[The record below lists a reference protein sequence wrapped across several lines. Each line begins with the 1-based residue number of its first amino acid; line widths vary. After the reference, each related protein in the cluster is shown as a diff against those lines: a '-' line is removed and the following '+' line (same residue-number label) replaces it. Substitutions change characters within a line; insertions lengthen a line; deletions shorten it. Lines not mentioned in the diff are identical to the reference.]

1 MSDFKKAFAKARK
14 EKGADGT
21 FKYKGK
27 KYNTA
32 RADDP
37 SMHGQEMKRT
47 KGKLHTIEGHSWST
61 GDKKRKVSDP
71 HGHATKEYPSDDKKY
86 HYTKKK
92 DGSLKITG
100 SSPNKASTGYTP
112 YTPFKMKAAS
122 HDNSPM
128 KKNFGVGEKESPK
141 ELDSPNKLFGSMRR
155 AIDMVRNR
163 AKEKREAMMAKQ
175 EAQGQAGKQAALA
188 NEAGQGGMDAPPAA
202 EVDMNGQPIGGGPE
216 AGGGGE
222 VPPHGPEAHTGGAGP
237 QGRGPKPRGLL
248 GGAFNIGGFKKGT
261 AAARPRDRGLLG
273 NLFSDIRLKENITK
287 TGVSKSGIPTY
298 EFNYIGHAER
308 YSGAMAQDLLAI
320 QPDAVSLDASGYYK
334 VNYNDIDV
342 DMHLINN

>member
-1 MSDFKKAFAKARK
+1 
-14 EKGADGT
+14 
-21 FKYKGK
+21 
-27 KYNTA
+27 
-32 RADDP
+32 
-37 SMHGQEMKRT
+37 
-47 KGKLHTIEGHSWST
+47 
-61 GDKKRKVSDP
+61 
-71 HGHATKEYPSDDKKY
+71 
-86 HYTKKK
+86 
-92 DGSLKITG
+92 
-100 SSPNKASTGYTP
+100 
-112 YTPFKMKAAS
+112 
-122 HDNSPM
+122 
-128 KKNFGVGEKESPK
+128 
-141 ELDSPNKLFGSMRR
+141 
-155 AIDMVRNR
+155 
-163 AKEKREAMMAKQ
+163 MAKQ
-175 EAQGQAGKQAALA
+175 QAQGEAGKQAALA

-202 EVDMNGQPIGGGPE
+202 EVDANGQPIGGGPE

-237 QGRGPKPRGLL
+237 QGRGPRPKGLL
-248 GGAFNIGGFKKGT
+248 GLTPAFNIGGFKKGT

-298 EFNYIGHAER
+298 EFNYIGCTEK